1 MKRPVVAKATCF
13 LLLVAGWLVALALWL
28 QVISPKPVEFHNIP
42 VRIVP
47 DSPPSPAE
55 MPSLAAAF
63 AREKQAL
70 PAAALAFVLLD
81 EAGDTLYASPLAE
94 TAMCPAS
101 ALKTLTTAA
110 ALEILGPE
118 FRFGT
123 RLAASSPIAAD
134 GTLAGDLILIG
145 GGDPTLSL
153 RNLESL
159 ADQPITSGLK
169 KITGAIRVDSPVFP
183 NNPINDHWN
192 WGDIGNAYGA
202 GAFGLNV
209 NHNRMLIRFDPGTA
223 EGDPAKITGS
233 EPVLP
238 DAVWLNHVTTGPA
251 GSGDGVM
258 VYSSPYSKTITAR
271 GTVPLGEP
279 GFPIRAAIPDPPALA
294 LDFLIKHLEKSGV
307 VIEGR
312 ATSNKSTPET
322 LATHMSAPLPEII
335 DHLHRVSDNLE
346 AQCLFLMLGHQRKA
360 DPAAVIR
367 SHFENAGVAFE
378 GLRVLDGSGLARANM
393 IRPIDLARANH
404 AALQTPNGGRFAQS
418 LFVHPAGFR
427 SKNGAMSGVRTEVGF
442 LTMTDGR
449 QATFA
454 LMANGLTG
462 GEDFRAIRDR
472 LLAAA
477 KAR

>member
-1 MKRPVVAKATCF
+1 MKRTAVAKATCF

-28 QVISPKPVEFHNIP
+28 QIISPSPVEFHNKT
-42 VRIVP
+42 VRYDP
-47 DSPPSPAE
+47 APPPAPAE
-55 MPSLAAAF
+55 MPSLATAF
-63 AREKQAL
+63 DREKQAL
-70 PAAALAFVLLD
+70 PAVALAFVLLD
-81 EAGDTLYASPLAE
+81 ERGDTLYASPLAD

-118 FRFGT
+118 FQFGT
-123 RLAASSPIAAD
+123 RLAASSSITAN
-134 GTLAGDLILIG
+134 GTLDGDLVLIS
-145 GGDPTLSL
+145 GGDPTLSFKDL
-153 RNLESL
+153 ENLSN
-159 ADQPITSGLK
+159 QVTTSGLK
-169 KITGAIRVDSPVFP
+169 KITGSIRVDTSVFP
-183 NNPINDHWN
+183 NNPVNDHWN

-209 NHNRMLIRFDPGTA
+209 NHNRMLIRFSSGNS
-223 EGDPAKITGS
+223 EGESTKITSS

-238 DAVWLNHVTTGPA
+238 DAVWRNHVTTGPA

-258 VYSSPYSKTITAR
+258 VYSSPYSNTITAR
-271 GTVPLGEP
+271 GTVPIGEP

-294 LDFLIKHLEKSGV
+294 LDFLIKHVGKSGV

-312 ATSNKSTPET
+312 ASSNKAASET

-346 AQCLFLMLGHQRKA
+346 AQCLFLILGHQRKA
-360 DPAAVIR
+360 DPAAVIQN
-367 SHFENAGVAFE
+367 HFENAGVAFE
-378 GLRVLDGSGLARANM
+378 GLRLLDGSGLARANM

-404 AALQTPNGGRFAQS
+404 AASKGPHGERFLQS
-418 LFVHPAGFR
+418 LNTHPSGFR

-442 LTMTDGR
+442 LTMADGR

-462 GEDFRAIRDR
+462 DGDFRAIRDR
-472 LLAAA
+472 LLDAA
-477 KAR
+477 RTR